1 MMTDASKDA
10 IAIWGSII
18 ISVLVMVAFLVV
30 AVLLF
35 SRGIPTES
43 KEIALMIFGGLNSMA
58 SGVVGYWV
66 GSSAGSARKD
76 AAISKLSER

>member
-1 MMTDASKDA
+1 MNKDSVA
-10 IAIWGSII
+10 IYGAIIVSIV
-18 ISVLVMVAFLVV
+18 VLGAFATV

-35 SRGIPTES
+35 SKTIPAES

-66 GSSAGSARKD
+66 GSSIGSARKD
-76 AAISKLSER
+76 MKP

>member
-1 MMTDASKDA
+1 MNKDVIALWGA
-10 IAIWGSII
+10 IIV
-18 ISVLVMVAFLVV
+18 SVVVLGAFTVV

-35 SRGIPTES
+35 SRTIPAES

-66 GSSAGSARKD
+66 GSSIGSARKD
-76 AAISKLSER
+76 MKP